1 MAQKTIVQL
10 TDDLDGT
17 EAVETIVFSLDG
29 ASYEIDLNE
38 KNAGKLR
45 KALAPFA
52 EAGRKQKRTPG
63 SAPAQRRASRGDRP
77 DPATV
82 RSWAESQGIDV
93 APRGR
98 VPSTIIEK
106 YQAAH

>member
-52 EAGRKQKRTPG
+52 EAGRKQKRTLA
-63 SAPAQRRASRGDRP
+63 SAPARRRASQGDRP
-77 DPATV
+77 DPAAV
-82 RSWAESQGIDV
+82 RAWAESQGIEV

-98 VPSTIIEK
+98 VPATIIEK
-106 YQAAH
+106 YQAAR